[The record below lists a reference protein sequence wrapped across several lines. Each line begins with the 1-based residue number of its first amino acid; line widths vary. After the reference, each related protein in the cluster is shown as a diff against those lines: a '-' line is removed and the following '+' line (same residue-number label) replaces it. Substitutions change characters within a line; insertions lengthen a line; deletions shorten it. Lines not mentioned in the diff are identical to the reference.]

1 MTSLTPLHTCLDH
14 ALAACL
20 PVAPQQVAL
29 DDCVTGILAEAV
41 CLAQDMPQH
50 AEALRSGYAVA
61 ALDMMGASPDMP
73 LPLGMAQLLHPADPL
88 PPGCDASLP
97 PDAVEDGPAGLC
109 ALRAPAPGEGVR
121 RRGHDGRAGTELA
134 PAGAQIT
141 PRLCLLAGLAGHGT
155 LALRRPRLRL
165 QVQDPDQ
172 ARYVQHWAIACGA
185 QIVDTDADLTLATT
199 SDHSPKLAFTPAE
212 SAWLS
217 GAGGALVLHLPR
229 RFDGVMAALLGLGLP
244 AIAAL
249 TGASPRPRTGELTQK
264 ISSAVGLSELVL
276 LAEDRAGIAPFP
288 PGVVTLANLAK
299 ASAFAILPPESEG
312 LPAGAALACTALDQ
326 PFG

>member
-1 MTSLTPLHTCLDH
+1 MTSLTPLQTCLDH
-14 ALAACL
+14 ALAGCV

-29 DDCVTGILAEAV
+29 ADCLNGILAEAA

-50 AEALRSGYAVA
+50 AEALRSGYAVT
-61 ALDMMGASPDMP
+61 ALDIMGASPDMP

-88 PPGCDASLP
+88 PPGCDAILP
-97 PDAVEDGPAGLC
+97 PDAVENGLC
-109 ALRAPAPGEGVR
+109 ALRAPAPGDGVR

-141 PRLCLLAGLAGHGT
+141 PRLCLLAGLAGHSA
-155 LALRRPRLRL
+155 LALRRPRLRV
-165 QVQDPDQ
+165 QVQDPNQ

-185 QIVDTDADLTLATT
+185 QVVDSDADLTLATT

-217 GAGGALVLHLPR
+217 GAGGGLVLHLPR
-229 RFDGVMAALLGLGLP
+229 RFDGVVAALLGLGLP

-249 TGASPRPRTGELTQK
+249 TGASPRPGTRELTQK

-276 LAEDRAGIAPFP
+276 LAEDGAGIAPFP